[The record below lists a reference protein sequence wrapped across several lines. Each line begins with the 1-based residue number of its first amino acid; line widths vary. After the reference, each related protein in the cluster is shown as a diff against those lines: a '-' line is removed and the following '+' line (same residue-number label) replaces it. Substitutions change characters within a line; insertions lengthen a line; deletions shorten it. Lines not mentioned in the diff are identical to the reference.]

1 VFPQNSTDDPS
12 WASVILLLDW
22 YNADGFPAAIDMD
35 SDFFDGV
42 GKVNIWRAS
51 FSSSGSILS
60 SMFTTS
66 GLSTP
71 NGLAGLDLN
80 LRLENILDTAGWE
93 VAASTDFN
101 IHDSD
106 FTFEY
111 WISIPS
117 TMKAGVTLIDTW
129 PLKIITGGSTGAIT
143 LYLQAK
149 LETGF
154 TQNFSSFTSPIGAM
168 FHIAITRKN
177 GGDVRVYLDGVQ
189 VSSGTLISPL
199 ESVDA
204 GDLYKTYIFSARY
217 TNVFYRALRL
227 RRGVCH
233 YPDGVSFTPPDAS
246 AATVTTTATAIRA

>member
-1 VFPQNSTDDPS
+1 
-12 WASVILLLDW
+12 
-22 YNADGFPAAIDMD
+22 MD

-80 LRLENILDTAGWE
+80 LRLENLLDSAGPE
-93 VAASTDFN
+93 SEPSQEFN

-117 TMKAGVTLIDTW
+117 TMTTGVTLIDTW

-143 LYLQAK
+143 LYLQVR
-149 LETGF
+149 LESVSS
-154 TQNFSSFTSPIGAM
+154 QNFSSFTSPIGEL
-168 FHIAITRKN
+168 FHLAITRKN

-204 GDLYKTYIFSARY
+204 GDLAKTYVFSARY
-217 TNVFYRALRL
+217 TNMFYRAVRL

-246 AATVTTTATAIRA
+246 AARPT